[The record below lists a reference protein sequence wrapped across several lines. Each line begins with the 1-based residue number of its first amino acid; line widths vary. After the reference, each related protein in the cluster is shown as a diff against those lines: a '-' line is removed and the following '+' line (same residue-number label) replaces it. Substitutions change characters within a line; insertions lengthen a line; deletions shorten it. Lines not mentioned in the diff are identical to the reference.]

1 MENYNKLKDLVQ
13 GAEFDADKFFNRGNK
28 SAGTRLRKAMQEIKK
43 TAQEV
48 RIAVSEKKK
57 K

>member
-13 GAEFDADKFFNRGNK
+13 GAESDADKFFNRGNK

-48 RIAVSEKKK
+48 RVEVSEKKNK
-57 K
+57 